1 MAFTFKKYAALTTA
15 LVCAASMTGCADNGY
30 IGTIDGLEIRNGIY
44 LSQLLTA
51 HSNGMSNINEVKAE
65 AGDTSEIADVFS
77 ETIDGVNAEQW
88 IKDETLR
95 LSKRY
100 VAIER
105 LFEEEGLTL
114 DAEKVAEVNADVKET
129 WDSESLNYYG
139 FTISVESVYGY
150 PTMGK
155 YYESIGIGQDSMK
168 DIEIN
173 ALKEEALFLEVYAN
187 NEETKVSDEDI
198 DAYLLENYMSVK
210 YIEVPF
216 DDYFGINLTD
226 EAEIKALKDT
236 AKSYV
241 DRYNSG
247 ESYIDIY
254 YDHALMLAQNEA
266 MADAEE
272 ALEQEGAEQP
282 ADFDAYIEEAK
293 KGATAEKAESIE
305 ELEYVI
311 AVESNSL
318 STELSDLITKTDEDG
333 KAYYYETETAAY
345 LIIRDDVTS
354 KTQWKQD
361 NKLNIL
367 SKFKYE
373 DFNEYLSAASES
385 YTVEFDSYLV
395 DTKYAPH
402 SYKAFAPAEK

>member
-1 MAFTFKKYAALTTA
+1 MAFSFKKYAALTTA

-30 IGTIDGLEIRNGIY
+30 IGTIDGFELRNGIY
-44 LSQLLTA
+44 LSLMITA
-51 HSNGMSNINEVKAE
+51 HSNGMNNINEVKAE

-105 LFEEEGLTL
+105 LFEEEGLAL
-114 DAEKVAEVNADVKET
+114 DADRAAAVSTEMKET

-150 PTMGK
+150 PTMGE
-155 YYESIGIGQDSMK
+155 YYESIGIGLDSMK
-168 DIEIN
+168 DMELN
-173 ALKEEALFLEVYAN
+173 ALKEEALFLEIYGN

-198 DAYLLENYMSVK
+198 NAHLLENYTSVK

-226 EAEIKALKDT
+226 EAEIQALKDT

-254 YDHALMLAQNEA
+254 YDHSLMLAQNEA
-266 MADAEE
+266 MADAEG
-272 ALEQEGAEQP
+272 ALEEEGAEQP

-293 KGATAEKAESIE
+293 NSATAEKAESIE

-311 AVESNSL
+311 NNESSSL
-318 STELSDLITKTDEDG
+318 STELTEFITKTEADG
-333 KAYYYETETAAY
+333 KAYYYESEYSAY
-345 LIIRDDVTS
+345 LVIVDDITA
-354 KTQWKQD
+354 KTQWKED

-367 SKFKYE
+367 SELRYE
-373 DFNEYLSAASES
+373 DFDEYLSSAAVS
-385 YTVEFDSYLV
+385 YVVELDSYLV
-395 DTKYAPH
+395 DSKYAPH
-402 SYKAFAPAEK
+402 SYKAFAATE

>member
-1 MAFTFKKYAALTTA
+1 MALTFRKYAALTTA

-88 IKDETLR
+88 IKNEALR

-100 VAIER
+100 VAVER

-114 DAEKVAEVNADVKET
+114 DAEKVANVNAETKET
-129 WDSESLNYYG
+129 WDSESLDYFGYT
-139 FTISVESVYGY
+139 FSVETVYGY
-150 PTMGK
+150 STLGE
-155 YYESIGIGQDSMK
+155 YYESIGVGIDSMK
-168 DIEIN
+168 DIKLN
-173 ALKEEALFLEVYAN
+173 ALKEDELFLEIYTN
-187 NEETKVSDEDI
+187 NEETKVSAEDI
-198 DAYLLENYMSVK
+198 NAYLLENFISLK
-210 YIEVPF
+210 YIQVPF

-226 EAEIKALKDT
+226 EAEIQALKDT

-241 DRYNSG
+241 DRYNNN

-272 ALEQEGAEQP
+272 ALEEEGAEQP

-305 ELEYVI
+305 ELEYVVT
-311 AVESNSL
+311 VESNSL
-318 STELSDLITKTDEDG
+318 STELNDLIAETPTDG

-345 LIIRDDVTS
+345 LIVRDDITAKS
-354 KTQWKQD
+354 QWKED
-361 NKLNIL
+361 NKLDIL
-367 SKFKYE
+367 SKLKHD
-373 DFNEYLSAASES
+373 DFNEYLSTASEN
-385 YTVEFDSYLV
+385 YVVEFDSYLV

-402 SYKAFAPAEK
+402 SYKGFASAEK